1 MPNSYGVPARA
12 RIGRSVARV
21 EAAILPWRPGL
32 PRVRPRAWLARIA
45 PTRRSLALGLGIV
58 AFALFAYLLAR
69 ETPLFAIDRIEVEG
83 SSPRVAGQVRHALAS
98 VLGRPLVGLDGSAVV
113 RRVEALP
120 TVVSAAYDR
129 SFPHTLRVT
138 VVPERPAAVLRSGA
152 SSWLVSIRG
161 RIIGRLASR
170 ADPSLPRVWV
180 PAHTAVLVGSTLDSA
195 KTRVAVRAAGLA
207 GTLAP
212 RIATAT
218 YSGGQL
224 VFRLR
229 SGLQVVLGV
238 AADVR
243 LKVAVAQR
251 ALPFVPSGSTYLDVS
266 VPGRAVSGTGSP
278 VMDVPQGSSRG

>member
-1 MPNSYGVPARA
+1 MH
-12 RIGRSVARV
+12 
-21 EAAILPWRPGL
+21 
-32 PRVRPRAWLARIA
+32 PRAWLARIA
-45 PTRRSLALGLGIV
+45 PTRRSLAVGLGIV
-58 AFALFAYLLAR
+58 AFALFAYVLAR
-69 ETPLFAIDRIEVEG
+69 ETPLFAVDRIQVEG

-98 VLGRPLVGLDGSAVV
+98 VIGSPLVGLDGSTVV

-120 TVVSAAYDR
+120 TVVSAGYDR
-129 SFPHTLRVT
+129 SFPHTLRIT
-138 VVPERPAAVLRSGA
+138 VVPERPAAVLRRGA

-161 RIIGRLASR
+161 RIMERLPSG
-170 ADPSLPRVWV
+170 ADPSLPRVWI
-180 PAHTAVLVGSTLDSA
+180 PAHTAVLVGSTLGSA
-195 KTRVAVRAAGLA
+195 KTRVAVRSAGLA

-229 SGLQVVLGV
+229 SGLQVMLG
-238 AADVR
+238 AATDVT

-251 ALPFVPSGSTYLDVS
+251 ALTFVPSGSTYLDVS

-278 VMDVPQGSSRG
+278 VLGVPQGSRRG

>member
-1 MPNSYGVPARA
+1 MARA
-12 RIGRSVARV
+12 
-21 EAAILPWRPGL
+21 EAAILPRRPGL
-32 PRVRPRAWLARIA
+32 PRVHPRAWLVRIV
-45 PTRRSLALGLGIV
+45 PTRRSLVVGLGIV

-83 SSPRVAGQVRHALAS
+83 ASPRVADEVRHTLAS
-98 VLGRPLVGLDGSAVV
+98 VTGSPLVGLDGSAVIG
-113 RRVEALP
+113 RVEALP
-120 TVVSAAYDR
+120 TVVRARYDR
-129 SFPHTLRVT
+129 SFPHTLRIT
-138 VVPERPAAVLRSGA
+138 VIPEHPSAVLRSGA

-161 RIIGRLASR
+161 RIMGRLVSG

-180 PAHTAVLVGSTLDSA
+180 PAHTAVLVASTLGSA
-195 KTRVAVRAAGLA
+195 QTRVAVRAAGLA
-207 GTLAP
+207 GALAP

-229 SGLQVVLGV
+229 SGLQVLLG
-238 AADVR
+238 AATDVK

-251 ALPFVPSGSTYLDVS
+251 ALTFVPSGSTYLDVS

-278 VMDVPQGSSRG
+278 VLEVLQGSSRG